1 MATRIE
7 QTTNDLLHFSGKYNP
22 TKFRAKNDTRKV
34 LLRAYSREQFWSI
47 RASDFSLNTHNPI
60 RAIVDGLKIEPNK
73 DNDKEFIALS
83 IGKSGCTNIIKFVT
97 YVTCCENK
105 FYYHHSTIDH

>member
-22 TKFRAKNDTRKV
+22 TKYRAKNDKRKV

-73 DNDKEFIALS
+73 EKAMIALS
-83 IGKSGCTNIIKFVT
+83 IGEKFEAFN
-97 YVTCCENK
+97 YI
-105 FYYHHSTIDH
+105 FI

>member
-22 TKFRAKNDTRKV
+22 TKFRAKTDKRKV

-60 RAIVDGLKIEPNK
+60 RSIVDGLKIEPNK
-73 DNDKEFIALS
+73 EKSMIALS
-83 IGKSGCTNIIKFVT
+83 LGK
-97 YVTCCENK
+97 
-105 FYYHHSTIDH
+105 